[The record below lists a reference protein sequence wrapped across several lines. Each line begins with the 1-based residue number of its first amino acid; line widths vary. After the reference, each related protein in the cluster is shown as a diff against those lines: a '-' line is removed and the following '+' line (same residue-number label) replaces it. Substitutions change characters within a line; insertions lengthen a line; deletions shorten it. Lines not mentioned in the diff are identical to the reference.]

1 MATPHFRHQLHLHG
15 SQLVAGQVRAWTGC
29 ATGGRQRVQKLL
41 LLAGLL
47 VGLGPGMA
55 LAQHGGGTLQKNRR
69 GKITGV
75 TVDNLPAYNNRFFR
89 PGFYIAPNFS
99 RFFIEQSS
107 YYIASLP
114 GGVAATSI
122 ISPGLGVGF
131 IGDIRLGPPNTPLHL
146 RFAPGVSFLTR
157 QVEFQPRYYRVP
169 DSIKTQEISSTQI
182 EFPFLL
188 KYQSD
193 RRHNT
198 RLYMVGGIKP
208 SVTVGNRRSD
218 PLRNM
223 LRAVDSDLTLEY
235 GVGVDLFYPYFKF
248 APELRFS
255 YGLNNVLQPRGDF
268 YTRNIQSLRTNTVT
282 LYLNFE

>member
-1 MATPHFRHQLHLHG
+1 MVAM
-15 SQLVAGQVRAWTGC
+15 LVF
-29 ATGGRQRVQKLL
+29 LL
-41 LLAGLL
+41 
-47 VGLGPGMA
+47 PGA
-55 LAQHGGGTLQKNRR
+55 AVAQHGGGKLEKNRK
-69 GKITGV
+69 GKITGI

-107 YYIASLP
+107 YYVSNLKD
-114 GGVAATSI
+114 GVSANSI

-131 IGDIRLGPPNTPLHL
+131 IGDIRLGDRHTPFHL
-146 RFAPGVSFLTR
+146 RFAPGVTFLTR
-157 QVEFQPRYYRVP
+157 QVEFTARGNADP
-169 DSIKTQEISSTQI
+169 DSIKTQEISNTQI

-198 RLYMVGGIKP
+198 RLYMIAGIKP
-208 SVTVGNRRSD
+208 CVTVGNRRNVPD
-218 PLRNM
+218 RNM
-223 LRAVDSDLTLEY
+223 LRAVDNDLTLEY
-235 GVGVDLFYPYFKF
+235 GVGLDLFYPFFKF

-255 YGLNNVLQPRGDF
+255 YGLGNVLQNRTDL
-268 YTRNIQSLRTNTVT
+268 YSRSIQSLRTNTVT

>member
-1 MATPHFRHQLHLHG
+1 MAGGGKVRG
-15 SQLVAGQVRAWTGC
+15 SGAGSGPRA
-29 ATGGRQRVQKLL
+29 ARAL
-41 LLAGLL
+41 LLAALL
-47 VGLGPGMA
+47 LAWLGPGA
-55 LAQHGGGTLQKNRR
+55 ARAQQGGGTLQKSRK
-69 GKITGV
+69 GKITGI
-75 TVDNLPAYNNRFFR
+75 TVANLPAYNNRFFR

-107 YYIASLP
+107 AYVANLP

-131 IGDIRLGPPNTPLHL
+131 IGDIRLGPPRTPLHL
-146 RFAPGVSFLTR
+146 RFAPGVTFLTR
-157 QVEFQPRYYRVP
+157 QVEFRPRNYPRP

-193 RRHNT
+193 RRRNT

-208 SVTVGNRRSD
+208 SVTVGNRRNN
-218 PLRNM
+218 PERNQ

-235 GVGVDLFYPYFKF
+235 GVGLDLFYPYFKF

-255 YGLNNVLQPRGDF
+255 YGLDNVLLPRNDL
-268 YTRNIQSLRTNTVT
+268 YTRSISSLRTNTVT